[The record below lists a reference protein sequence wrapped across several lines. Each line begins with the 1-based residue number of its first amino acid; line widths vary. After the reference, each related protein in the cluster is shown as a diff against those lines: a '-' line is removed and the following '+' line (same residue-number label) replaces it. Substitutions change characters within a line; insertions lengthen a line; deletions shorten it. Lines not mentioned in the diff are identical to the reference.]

1 MKSLIWT
8 YAGFGSLNTL
18 GGGGSSDTVP
28 FSDFPK
34 ISMSCV
40 LE

>member
-18 GGGGSSDTVP
+18 GGGSSDTVP